1 MKRDV
6 RNKIFVICIKVNVL
20 RIFEWQV
27 QDLCFLTMALNFW
40 VAMILLAGITQSAR
54 QDNGLEFFCRWC
66 THASVIHT
74 TKPKFLL
81 RQMVTTLLSF
91 LLYHRTELTNA
102 RDLKATR
109 YLPMFLLFLLHFIVQ
124 ILDQYAQYG
133 EVIFKI
139 VYIESQQPNLGDYSR
154 VNCKR

>member
-1 MKRDV
+1 
-6 RNKIFVICIKVNVL
+6 
-20 RIFEWQV
+20 
-27 QDLCFLTMALNFW
+27 
-40 VAMILLAGITQSAR
+40 
-54 QDNGLEFFCRWC
+54 
-66 THASVIHT
+66 
-74 TKPKFLL
+74 
-81 RQMVTTLLSF
+81 MVTTLLSF

>member
-74 TKPKFLL
+74 TKPKFFA
-81 RQMVTTLLSF
+81 Q
-91 LLYHRTELTNA
+91 TNGDYIA
-102 RDLKATR
+102 EFSA
-109 YLPMFLLFLLHFIVQ
+109 LPPYRINKCKRFEGHKVFAYVLIIPLHFIVQ